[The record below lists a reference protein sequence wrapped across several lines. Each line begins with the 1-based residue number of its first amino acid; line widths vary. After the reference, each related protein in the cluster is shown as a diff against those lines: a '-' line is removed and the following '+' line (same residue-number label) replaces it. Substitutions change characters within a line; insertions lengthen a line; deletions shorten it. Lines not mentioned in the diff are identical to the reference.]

1 MRAHEM
7 ASPHQKD
14 HLALVLRPVRARC
27 VKEPPIEQD
36 AAVGRHQQRDGADGL
51 ACPALAA
58 LRGGARLVGAE
69 LVRAWTHPRGAQKLV
84 SSLLEKNEKTKKN
97 ACNLPGITHVWPLPR
112 SDKSLK

>member
-1 MRAHEM
+1 M
-7 ASPHQKD
+7 
-14 HLALVLRPVRARC
+14 
-27 VKEPPIEQD
+27 KEPPIEQD

-51 ACPALAA
+51 ARPALAA

-84 SSLLEKNEKTKKN
+84 SSLLEKNEKKTNKN